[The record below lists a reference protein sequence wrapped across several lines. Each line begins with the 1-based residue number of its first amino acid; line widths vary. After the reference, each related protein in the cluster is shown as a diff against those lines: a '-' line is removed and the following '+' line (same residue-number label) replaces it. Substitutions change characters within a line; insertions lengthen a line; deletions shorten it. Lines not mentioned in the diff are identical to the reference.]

1 MDNFNMQTFTKDK
14 LARQSREIMS
24 LTEQVD
30 RYRSLAI
37 DLEQQLQEAHDN
49 HLDFVTEL
57 QEQVRTLTSQL
68 EDLNMDMA
76 RNDLDKLL

>member
-1 MDNFNMQTFTKDK
+1 MEAFTKDK
-14 LARQSREIMS
+14 LSRQMSEIAS